1 MADGEDLRWIR
12 STANELNNLLQVIT
26 ESGEVLE
33 SLVRGNTE
41 AEKYLAILRNTAQR
55 AELTTRSLAARA
67 EQGAEQIT
75 APGSPASAA
84 ATSPVEPHTPSA
96 SQALSF
102 IEIHNPTGQRE
113 LVLIVD
119 DEEFITLLAE
129 KVLCD
134 EGYRVVT
141 ARNGFQALDIYR
153 RLRDEI
159 ALVILDFTMPVMDGA
174 DVFAELQELNPKVA
188 VVLSSGFAEQGRLR
202 MMLSHGL
209 RGFIPKPYTHDKLLA
224 QVRQTLDAVQAESD
238 L

>member
-1 MADGEDLRWIR
+1 MADGDDLRWIR

-33 SLVRGNTE
+33 TLIRGNTE

-55 AELTTRSLAARA
+55 AALTTRSLAARA
-67 EQGAEQIT
+67 QQGAEQPA
-75 APGSPASAA
+75 APGTPASAA
-84 ATSPVEPHTPSA
+84 ATSPAELRILTGA
-96 SQALSF
+96 QALPP
-102 IEIHNPTGQRE
+102 IEIHNPTGPQE

-119 DEEFITLLAE
+119 DEEFITLLAR
-129 KVLCD
+129 KVLSD

-153 RLRDEI
+153 RLKDEI
-159 ALVILDFTMPVMDGA
+159 ALVILDFTMPIMNGA

-188 VVLSSGFAEQGRLR
+188 VVLSSGFAEQEKLR
-202 MMLSHGL
+202 MMLSRGL
-209 RGFIPKPYTHDKLLA
+209 RGFIPKPYTQDKLLA